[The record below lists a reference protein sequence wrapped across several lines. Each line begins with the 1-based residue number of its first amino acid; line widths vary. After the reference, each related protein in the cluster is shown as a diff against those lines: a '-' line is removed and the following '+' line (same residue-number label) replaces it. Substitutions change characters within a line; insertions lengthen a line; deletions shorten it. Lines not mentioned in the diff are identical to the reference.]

1 MDTMLKVCE
10 AYAKQNNLE
19 FSTDPNPVKSKSK
32 CIYMSG
38 NLGRVKP
45 ANLQLYGVDLPWVDT
60 ASHLGNELHW
70 KCTMDQDMKLKRGSF
85 ISRSTEV
92 RETFGFAQ
100 PNQVLHAVKTYCFDM
115 YGAMTWPLFSEKAK
129 QVFNSWSTC
138 VKLAWGVPRATHT
151 YLVDNFLSAGIPSVK
166 ASVLARYLKF
176 YDSVSSSPAIEVR
189 VVANLAAADIRSITG
204 NNLFNLRKAT
214 SLDLNKEN
222 MSKARTVLLNMRKE
236 VPVLDSWR
244 IGCLQKFLNEKFI
257 LVAGHQPTDQ
267 VDSLIDSLCST

>member
-1 MDTMLKVCE
+1 
-10 AYAKQNNLE
+10 
-19 FSTDPNPVKSKSK
+19 
-32 CIYMSG
+32 
-38 NLGRVKP
+38 
-45 ANLQLYGVDLPWVDT
+45 
-60 ASHLGNELHW
+60 
-70 KCTMDQDMKLKRGSF
+70 MKLKHGSF

-166 ASVLARYLKF
+166 ASVLARYIKF
-176 YDSVSSSPAIEVR
+176 FDSVSSSPAIEVR

-204 NNLFNLRKAT
+204 SNLFNLRKAT
-214 SLDLNKEN
+214 SLDLN
-222 MSKARTVLLNMRKE
+222 M
-236 VPVLDSWR
+236 
-244 IGCLQKFLNEKFI
+244 G
-257 LVAGHQPTDQ
+257 
-267 VDSLIDSLCST
+267 